1 MVKKFKIKKRESL
14 YFLTTKFIGY
24 VYNHLNILK
33 INLKKIPKELN
44 IKKRRLYDLTNVLEG
59 IGYLKKYSRNIMII
73 TAKFYQQIL
82 ILKTNEIIKLKI
94 KQMEEKSKNEERDDN
109 KIENKKKK
117 ENENAISE
125 VQFMKSDYN
134 FEIKEKKEI
143 KIAIGEEMND
153 INLSFQKFQP
163 VNINDKIFEEAFNQI
178 FKRNYND

>member
-109 KIENKKKK
+109 KIENIIKK

-134 FEIKEKKEI
+134 FEIKEKK
-143 KIAIGEEMND
+143 KNK
-153 INLSFQKFQP
+153 NCYRR
-163 VNINDKIFEEAFNQI
+163 
-178 FKRNYND
+178 RNE

>member
-109 KIENKKKK
+109 KIENIIKK

-143 KIAIGEEMND
+143 KNCYRR
-153 INLSFQKFQP
+153 
-163 VNINDKIFEEAFNQI
+163 
-178 FKRNYND
+178 RNE

>member
-82 ILKTNEIIKLKI
+82 ILKTNEI

-109 KIENKKKK
+109 KIENIIKK

>member
-14 YFLTTKFIGY
+14 YFLTTKFIDY
-24 VYNHLNILK
+24 VYNHLNTLK

-59 IGYLKKYSRNIMII
+59 IEYLKKYSRNIMII

-109 KIENKKKK
+109 KIENIIKK

>member
-14 YFLTTKFIGY
+14 YFLTTKFIDY
-24 VYNHLNILK
+24 VYNHLNTLK

-109 KIENKKKK
+109 KIENIIKK

-153 INLSFQKFQP
+153 INLSFQKF
-163 VNINDKIFEEAFNQI
+163 
-178 FKRNYND
+178 

>member
-1 MVKKFKIKKRESL
+1 MDKKFKNKKRESL
-14 YFLTTKFIGY
+14 YFLTTKFIDY
-24 VYNHLNILK
+24 IYEHFNTFE
-33 INLKKIPKELN
+33 INLKKISKELN

-82 ILKTNEIIKLKI
+82 ILKINEIIKLKI

-109 KIENKKKK
+109 K
-117 ENENAISE
+117 NAISE

-178 FKRNYND
+178 FKIKNND